1 MSGRVRCQRS
11 RVVRLDVFSEVF
23 EVVWSGWM
31 FFEFDEVVY
40 SVYISERKLEFL
52 IGFRNLLF

>member
-1 MSGRVRCQRS
+1 M
-11 RVVRLDVFSEVF
+11 VRLDVFLEVF